1 MFKPIKHTKISDEII
16 SQIKSLIAQGILK
29 PGDRLPPERELVKEL
44 GVSRPSLREALNS
57 LITMGFLEI
66 KGKRTFVKSVASGSI
81 QEPISL
87 MLKADAQK
95 IFDLIEVRKAIETW
109 AAFHAAQKATE
120 EDIHQ
125 LEKILQRMKKAFQEG
140 KPWEKEDADF
150 HLGIAQSTHNP
161 IQAHIMFSI
170 HDLLRESV
178 AKVFRDRNKVR
189 KLIDQHD
196 RIFNA
201 IKNHSPEKAREK
213 TLEHLNYVESEV
225 KASITNNKN

>member
-1 MFKPIKHTKISDEII
+1 M
-16 SQIKSLIAQGILK
+16 
-29 PGDRLPPERELVKEL
+29 
-44 GVSRPSLREALNS
+44 
-57 LITMGFLEI
+57 
-66 KGKRTFVKSVASGSI
+66 ASGSI

-87 MLKADAQK
+87 MFKADAQK
-95 IFDLIEVRKAIETW
+95 IFDLIEVRKAMETW

-170 HDLLRESV
+170 HDLLRTSV
-178 AKVFRDRNKVR
+178 AKVFRDRNKVK
-189 KLIDQHD
+189 KLIDQHE
-196 RIFNA
+196 RIFHA

-225 KASITNNKN
+225 KASIINNKN